1 MIKSMTGYGKA
12 GGEVKGNRVSIEIK
26 SLNSKFLECN
36 VRLPQ
41 AYRSKEMEIRNLIS
55 KNLLRGKIEL
65 SSNVEFLGT
74 GATNFLN
81 KPLIKA
87 YHTEF
92 NLLSESGIASND
104 YLGLIMRLPN
114 VMNLESEELDDGSW
128 KALKSIINEAL
139 VKLNDFREVEG
150 KSLDKDMT
158 ERINS
163 IDSGLVKV
171 TELDGNRANRIKEK
185 LQEQIKQIEQMTFDE
200 NRFEQELIYYI
211 EKLDI
216 SEEKIR
222 LKTHID
228 YFKEVMKDKES
239 NGKKLG
245 FITQELGREIN
256 TIGSKANDADI
267 QRIVVGMKDALE
279 KIKEQV
285 ANVL

>member
-12 GGEVKGNRVSIEIK
+12 GGEVNGNRVSIEIK

-41 AYRSKEMEIRNLIS
+41 AYRSKEMDIRNLLS
-55 KNLLRGKIEL
+55 QNLLRGKVEL

-87 YHTEF
+87 YHKEF
-92 NLLSESGIASND
+92 NTLSESGISSND

-114 VMNLESEELDDGSW
+114 VMNLESEELDAKSW
-128 KALKSIINEAL
+128 NDLKAIINEAL
-139 VKLNDFREVEG
+139 VKLNDFRDVEG

-158 ERINS
+158 ERIDF
-163 IDSGLVKV
+163 IDANLKLVE
-171 TELDGNRANRIKEK
+171 ELDGNRAQRIKDK
-185 LQEQIKQIEQMTFDE
+185 LNEQIKQIEQMTFDE

-228 YFKEVMKDKES
+228 YFKEVLAGNES

-267 QRIVVGMKDALE
+267 QRIVVAMKDALE

>member
-12 GGEVKGNRVSIEIK
+12 EGEVKGNRVSIEIK

-36 VRLPQ
+36 VRIPQ
-41 AYRSKEMEIRNLIS
+41 AYRSKEMEIRNLLS
-55 KNLLRGKIEL
+55 QNLLRGKVEL

-81 KPLIKA
+81 KPLINA

-92 NLLSESGIASND
+92 NALKESGISSND

-114 VMNLESEELDDGSW
+114 VMNLESEELDAKSW
-128 KALKSIINEAL
+128 NALKSIINEAL
-139 VKLNDFREVEG
+139 DKLNDFREVEG
-150 KSLDKDMT
+150 QSLDKDMS
-158 ERINS
+158 ERIDS
-163 IDSGLVKV
+163 IDTNLNQV
-171 TELDGNRANRIKEK
+171 TELDGNRATRIKDK

-267 QRIVVGMKDALE
+267 QRIVVAMKDALE

>member
-12 GGEVKGNRVSIEIK
+12 GGEVNGNRVSIEIK

-41 AYRSKEMEIRNLIS
+41 AYRSKEMEIRNLLS
-55 KNLLRGKIEL
+55 RDLVRGKVEL

-74 GATNFLN
+74 SATNFLN

-87 YHTEF
+87 YHKEF
-92 NLLSESGIASND
+92 ERLSESGIKSND
-104 YLGLIMRLPN
+104 YLGLVMRLPN
-114 VMNLESEELDDGSW
+114 VMNLESEELDAKSW
-128 KALKSIINEAL
+128 NDLKEIINEAL
-139 VKLNDFREVEG
+139 VKLNDFRDLEG
-150 KSLDKDMT
+150 NALDKDMT
-158 ERINS
+158 ERIDF
-163 IDSGLVKV
+163 IDANLKLVE
-171 TELDGNRANRIKEK
+171 ELDGNRAQRIKEK
-185 LQEQIKQIEQMTFDE
+185 LHDQVNQIKQMTFDE

-228 YFKEVMKDKES
+228 YFKEVMAGSES
-239 NGKKLG
+239 DGKKLG

-267 QRIVVGMKDALE
+267 QRIVVAMKDALE

>member
-12 GGEVKGNRVSIEIK
+12 EGEVKGNRVSIEIK

-41 AYRSKEMEIRNLIS
+41 AYRSKEMEIRNLLS
-55 KNLLRGKIEL
+55 QNLLRGKVEL

-81 KPLIKA
+81 KPLINA

-92 NLLSESGIASND
+92 NALKESGISSND

-114 VMNLESEELDDGSW
+114 VMNLESEELDAKSW
-128 KALKSIINEAL
+128 NALKSIINEAL
-139 VKLNDFREVEG
+139 DKLNDFREVEG
-150 KSLDKDMT
+150 QSLDKDMS
-158 ERINS
+158 ERIDS
-163 IDSGLVKV
+163 IDTNLNQV
-171 TELDGNRANRIKEK
+171 TELDGNRATRIKDK

-267 QRIVVGMKDALE
+267 QRIVVAMKDALE